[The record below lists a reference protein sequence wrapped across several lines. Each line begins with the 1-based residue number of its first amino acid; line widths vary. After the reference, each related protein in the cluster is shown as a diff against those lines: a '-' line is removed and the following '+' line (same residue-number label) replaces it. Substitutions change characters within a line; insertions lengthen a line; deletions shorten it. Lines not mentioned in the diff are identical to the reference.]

1 MTISIAQIC
10 NKNPVTCAI
19 DAEVRDVV
27 NLMREK
33 QVGSVIVVNEMT
45 DGTRPYGIITDRDLV
60 VRVIAAGVDLE
71 SLVIRDIATTEIAV
85 GRDTDSA
92 GEAIHVMREEG
103 VKRLPVVDALG
114 RLIGIVSGDDL
125 LLHIANEVQ
134 ALASLFMRGTAAE
147 SPGIGGEPAFP
158 AQPVA

>member
-1 MTISIAQIC
+1 
-10 NKNPVTCAI
+10 
-19 DAEVRDVV
+19 
-27 NLMREK
+27 
-33 QVGSVIVVNEMT
+33 
-45 DGTRPYGIITDRDLV
+45 
-60 VRVIAAGVDLE
+60 
-71 SLVIRDIATTEIAV
+71 
-85 GRDTDSA
+85 
-92 GEAIHVMREEG
+92 MREEG